1 MKRNTILLTCLLV
14 MSLLAAGC
22 GSKEPTESIVNLP
35 VVGGE
40 SQTTAA
46 VPQGTTA
53 QVPDDTYPV
62 EQTAEPAVVDPAL
75 AYPIDDS
82 SPTYD
87 ADMRAY
93 IEQIL
98 NGTYAIEDL
107 FGKDDDQLRVILI
120 TAAQGRMTLSETVLD
135 RAVDWLEKQ

>member
-1 MKRNTILLTCLLV
+1 MKRNAILLTCLLV

-22 GSKEPTESIVNLP
+22 GSKEPTESVVNLP

-46 VPQGTTA
+46 APQETA
-53 QVPDDTYPV
+53 VQVPGDTYPV
-62 EQTAEPAVVDPAL
+62 GQAAEPAVVDPAL

-98 NGTYAIEDL
+98 NGT
-107 FGKDDDQLRVILI
+107 
-120 TAAQGRMTLSETVLD
+120 
-135 RAVDWLEKQ
+135 